1 MDISQL
7 FNLPANLLGVG
18 AGFGV
23 SFLLDLV
30 LKKKARP
37 TERSDEDLMRFAKLE
52 ADLASA
58 REQADQVPD
67 LHSYSR
73 KLEAKIQAL
82 EANGA
87 EADPEAENLAL
98 RVQVLEDQLRDKA
111 DLEARLAMANQQIE
125 DLKGK
130 AALMDEVLG
139 NKQIEELNE
148 KIPTASFTE
157 PAPVQEVAPVAEA
170 SPFAA
175 PTVETPAVEA
185 PAIETPAAH
194 LETPKEEPSFEAV
207 AKAEPVIEVLENH
220 HPVGDVVPNMGSV
233 APALEEPP
241 VLRLEESAP
250 APATALNP
258 PMEREAKDPL
268 EKIDGIGKI
277 YQQKLYEAGIK
288 TFAQLA
294 AASPSRITEVIEPQ
308 NWQTIDV
315 MKWRREAA
323 LFAAGEKE

>member
-1 MDISQL
+1 MDMSQL

-37 TERSDEDLMRFAKLE
+37 AERTDEDLMRFAKLE

-58 REQADQVPD
+58 REQADQLPD
-67 LHSYSR
+67 LHAYSR
-73 KLEAKIQAL
+73 KLEAKVQAL
-82 EANGA
+82 EASGA

-130 AALMDEVLG
+130 ASLMDEVLG
-139 NKQIEELNE
+139 SKQIEELNE
-148 KIPTASFTE
+148 RVPTPTFHES
-157 PAPVQEVAPVAEA
+157 APVEIPLTAAAEVVVAPELAVAPGQEA
-170 SPFAA
+170 
-175 PTVETPAVEA
+175 EKQ
-185 PAIETPAAH
+185 
-194 LETPKEEPSFEAV
+194 LEAV
-207 AKAEPVIEVLENH
+207 AKSEPMIEVVENN
-220 HPVGDVVPNMGSV
+220 HPVSDPVPSMGSV

-250 APATALNP
+250 TPATALNP
-258 PMEREAKDPL
+258 PLEREAKDPL

>member
-1 MDISQL
+1 MDIPQL
-7 FNLPANLLGVG
+7 FSLPANLLGVG

-23 SFLLDLV
+23 SVLLDLMR
-30 LKKKARP
+30 KKKAQP
-37 TERSDEDLMRFAKLE
+37 AERSDEDLMRFAKLE
-52 ADLASA
+52 ADLAHA

-67 LHSYSR
+67 LHTYSR
-73 KLEAKIQAL
+73 KLEAKVQAL
-82 EANGA
+82 EASGA

-111 DLEARLAMANQQIE
+111 DLEARLAIANQQIE
-125 DLKGK
+125 DLKSK
-130 AALMDEVLG
+130 ASLFDDVLG
-139 NKQIEELNE
+139 SKEIEELNE
-148 KIPTASFTE
+148 KVP
-157 PAPVQEVAPVAEA
+157 VAPT
-170 SPFAA
+170 PAA
-175 PTVETPAVEA
+175 PTAPSFEVEKSFEEVTPTDLSFAQAAQPVA
-185 PAIETPAAH
+185 SPAEFQPAA
-194 LETPKEEPSFEAV
+194 ESAFEAV
-207 AKAEPVIEVLENH
+207 AKAEPMIEVVENH
-220 HPVGDVVPNMGSV
+220 HPVVDPIQTMGSA
-233 APALEEPP
+233 APMLEEPP
-241 VLRLEESAP
+241 VLRLEETAP
-250 APATALNP
+250 QPVTTLNP
-258 PMEREAKDPL
+258 PMEREVKDPL